1 MIIYLQSFI
10 LSILSLLGC
19 LYIVNNIDING
30 MYKYVAIITFIISIV
45 GSFIILNKKYGFN
58 NYTIG
63 FFIIIY
69 VLLLISIK
77 DIQERIIPLD
87 LIILG
92 MLFGVILL
100 IYNPNIKMLDVF
112 ISIVGIGGFNL
123 IISKA
128 TKGGIGEG
136 DILVFILIGIILG
149 WKMALAIILYTFIIA
164 GLSGI
169 ILLILKK
176 ANKKTEL
183 PLAPFILTA
192 TLFIIII

>member
-1 MIIYLQSFI
+1 MTIYLQCFI
-10 LSILSLLGC
+10 LTILSLLGC
-19 LYIVNNIDING
+19 LYIVNKIDTNG
-30 MYKYVAIITFIISIV
+30 MYTYVAISTFIISIV
-45 GSFIILNKKYGFN
+45 SSYVILIKKYGFN
-58 NYTIG
+58 NYTIA

-69 VLLLISIK
+69 ILLLISIK
-77 DIQERIIPLD
+77 DIRERSIPLD

-92 MLFGVILL
+92 IFFGGILL
-100 IYNPNIKMLDVF
+100 IYNPNINIIDVL

-123 IISKA
+123 LISKV

-136 DILVFILIGIILG
+136 DILVFVLIGIILG

-164 GLSGI
+164 GISGI

-183 PLAPFILTA
+183 PLAPFILIA
-192 TLFIIII
+192 TSFIILI